1 VKSKLL
7 VILILLFSVAS
18 FGLAPGLNK
27 FANNNQKEK
36 AIENLLVG
44 LNSNNEGLQ
53 SSSAFFLGE
62 YNSTEAV
69 IPLMKI
75 LKNSAQ
81 EELRIQA
88 ALALFKIGDSRGIYA
103 IKKAIS
109 FDKSKRVRDICSKF
123 YNAYLSEE
131 LTSPL

>member
-7 VILILLFSVAS
+7 IILFLLFFFVS
-18 FGLAPGLNK
+18 FGLAAGPAK
-27 FANNNQKEK
+27 WANNDQKEK

-44 LNSNNEGLQ
+44 LNSDNEGLQ

-62 YNSTEAV
+62 YNSSEAV

-75 LKNSAQ
+75 LKNSSQ
-81 EELRIQA
+81 EELRIQS
-88 ALALFKIGDSRGIYA
+88 ALALLKIGDARGIYA
-103 IKKAIS
+103 IKKAIKY
-109 FDKSKRVRDICSKF
+109 DQSKRVRDICSKF
-123 YNAYLSEE
+123 YNAYLSKE

>member
-1 VKSKLL
+1 MNSKLL
-7 VILILLFSVAS
+7 IILFLLFFFVS
-18 FGLAPGLNK
+18 FGLAAAPAK
-27 FANNNQKEK
+27 WANNDQKEK

-44 LNSNNEGLQ
+44 LNSDNEGLQ

-62 YNSTEAV
+62 YNSREAV

-75 LKNSAQ
+75 LKNNSQ

-103 IKKAIS
+103 IERAIK
-109 FDKSKRVRDICSKF
+109 FDQSKRVQEICSKF